1 MEIPQRG
8 ITGLSEHGPWVQI
21 AEAFSTDALSCP
33 SGHTTL
39 GWSSHTT
46 VSPLCWG
53 SATATLRTHRW
64 KTHLSP
70 SPSLGGQKKSQVPV
84 WMHLLRWD
92 SDAWA
97 ASEMCLSE
105 VGTTGVKERGAGA
118 LLHGVSLH
126 QHPQT
131 GPGVVL
137 KADSLAG
144 VRQTN
149 LTHSGEVLL
158 SSAQGA
164 PWTFHRS
171 STPGSSGVFLLHT
184 NNRI

>member
-1 MEIPQRG
+1 MGADCRSFQHRCPQLPEWSHHA
-8 ITGLSEHGPWVQI
+8 GLEQPYDGV
-21 AEAFSTDALSCP
+21 TAL
-33 SGHTTL
+33 L
-39 GWSSHTT
+39 GVCNCDTENPPLEN
-46 VSPLCWG
+46 SPLPFPVPG
-53 SATATLRTHRW
+53 RTEEKSSAC
-64 KTHLSP
+64 
-70 SPSLGGQKKSQVPV
+70 

-126 QHPQT
+126 QHPRT